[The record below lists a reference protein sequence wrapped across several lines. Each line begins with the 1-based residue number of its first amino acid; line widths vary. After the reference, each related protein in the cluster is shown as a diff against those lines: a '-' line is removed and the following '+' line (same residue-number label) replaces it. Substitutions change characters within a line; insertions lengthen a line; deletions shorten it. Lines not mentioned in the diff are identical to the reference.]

1 MDDARRSELEGIAL
15 DIRKD
20 VVRMAGVSK
29 SSGLLPAL
37 TVVELLVYLYWEFM
51 RIFPGQRNNPER
63 DRLVLSSVSAAPALY
78 ACLSSLGFFDRD
90 ELWSYR
96 RLGGMLQGY
105 PDIRTPGI
113 DAPGGTNGLGIA
125 LGLALQIRMA
135 GLGGRVFCVMG
146 EGEPCGDG
154 LWESIDAAAVHAP
167 GNIFMIMESAGE
179 PGGEMEAEAPL
190 LKRLASFGWKAD
202 VADGRDFASIERA
215 FRSIKTPMREPA
227 AIIALT
233 GGSRRHPDA
242 FESKAQDR
250 PPSLDDVER
259 ALSELDTK
267 AGKRGGAA

>member
-1 MDDARRSELEGIAL
+1 MDDARRGELAEIAL
-15 DIRKD
+15 NIRKD
-20 VVRMAGVSK
+20 VVRMAGVSR
-29 SSGLLPAL
+29 SYGLSPAL
-37 TVVELLVYLYWEFM
+37 SVVELLVYLYWEFM
-51 RIFPGQRNNPER
+51 KVFPSRRNNPER

-96 RLGGMLQGY
+96 RLGGMLQGH

-135 GLGGRVFCVMG
+135 GHAGRVFCVMG
-146 EGEPCGDG
+146 VGEPRWDG
-154 LWESIDAAAVHAP
+154 LWESIDAAAGLAP
-167 GNIFMIMESAGE
+167 GNLFMIMESSGD
-179 PGGEMEAEAPL
+179 PRCGVEAEATL
-190 LKRLASFGWKAD
+190 INRLGAFGWRTD

-215 FRSIKTPMREPA
+215 FRSIETSGPEPV

-233 GGSRRHPDA
+233 GSNQRLDA
-242 FESKAQDR
+242 FEPDARDT

-267 AGKRGGAA
+267 AGDHGGSA